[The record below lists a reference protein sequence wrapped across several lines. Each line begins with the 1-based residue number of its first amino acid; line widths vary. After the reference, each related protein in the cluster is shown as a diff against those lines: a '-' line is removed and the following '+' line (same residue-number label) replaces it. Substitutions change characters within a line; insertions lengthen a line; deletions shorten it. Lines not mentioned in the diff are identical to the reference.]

1 MQNSI
6 LKEHLL
12 VAVLSLLVAV
22 LVVVAFV
29 SFHFWPYQTVAY

>member
-1 MQNSI
+1 MQNPL
-6 LKEHLL
+6 LKDYLL

-29 SFHFWPYQTVAY
+29 SFHLLPYQTVVY

>member
-12 VAVLSLLVAV
+12 VAVPSLLVAV

-29 SFHFWPYQTVAY
+29 SFHFWTYQTVAY

>member
-1 MQNSI
+1 MQNST
-6 LKEHLL
+6 LKECLL

-29 SFHFWPYQTVAY
+29 SFHLLPYQTVAY